1 MLLVLLLGREH
12 LETPGIAILESLFLE
27 QDSRQRRITTK
38 ERDYKKAVTGGS
50 FVPSF

>member
-1 MLLVLLLGREH
+1 MLLGGQH